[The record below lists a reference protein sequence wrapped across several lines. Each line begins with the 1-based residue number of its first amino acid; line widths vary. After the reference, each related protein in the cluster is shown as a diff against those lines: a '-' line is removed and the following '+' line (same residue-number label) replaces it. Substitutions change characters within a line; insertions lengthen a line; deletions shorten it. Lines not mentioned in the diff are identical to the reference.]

1 MAKIFGAIFN
11 RWTLLVVLLLAL
23 LAVIWLIGP
32 LVAVGNWRP
41 LETDTA
47 RWVATGL
54 VLLTTLAIVIWR
66 VVKAKL
72 GNAKV
77 VNQLAA
83 APSGPAAE
91 AESPD
96 MQAVRQR
103 FSEALA
109 TLKNARFGGADAP
122 GGGFFGRL
130 QNRLGG
136 RFLYQLPWYLI
147 IGAPGSGK
155 TTALQNAGLQF
166 PLAATHGS
174 KSIRGVGGTR
184 LCDWWFTDRAVLIDT
199 AGRFTT
205 QDSDAAADKATWG
218 GFLQMLK
225 RSRTRQPLNGVLVTV
240 SVSDLIGRSA
250 AEREQHAAAV
260 RARLQELHEQ
270 LKLKLPIYLLVS
282 KCDLLAG
289 FAETFNALDKEQ
301 RATPWGFTFPLQ
313 PAGAWQEQ
321 LGPEFQALLTRLDQG
336 LIDRLQAEPDKQRRA
351 RIYAF
356 PNQFANL
363 QAALTDFTQQVFAPS
378 PYEANPLLRGVY
390 FVSGTQE
397 GTPIDRVL
405 GAAARRLRI
414 EQSLL
419 PAQQGS
425 GRSFFLQRLLT
436 DVVFAE
442 QALAGTDRGWER
454 RRSVWAIAAY
464 ALLGIVTVGT
474 LGAWALSWKNN
485 SSYIETVAQRVEAVR
500 RQVQETPNRA
510 SPDLLPLLPA
520 LEATRSLAAAG
531 ETGAR
536 EASAGVPW
544 SYGFGLYQGKKLDSA
559 ASETYGRMLGDAVL
573 PRLALRVEEQLRV
586 GEQADSQ
593 YEALKAYLMLYDV
606 QRFDA
611 ASLKQHIEVD
621 WEARLGREISV
632 EQREAM
638 SRHLDALLARGA
650 AVSPLPQ
657 DKALIDATRTRLA
670 SVPLAQRVY
679 NRLRQRGLGAEFPE
693 VTAVTAGGPNAQN
706 VFTRVS
712 GLPLAT
718 RGVPGLF
725 TYDGYHKGFQ
735 KQVDEV
741 TKTLADEQG
750 WVLAIP
756 AASGA
761 NAAQGAADGL
771 LNSNRLTD
779 DVRRL
784 YLNDYRDTWKG
795 YIADIKLQP
804 LQSMSGA
811 IEKTRFLAG
820 PDSPLPPMLRVFSK
834 HTTLLAAQPGAVG
847 SASSK
852 IDEAIRKGQQAIRGA
867 LGAQTASTGAP
878 GERIESIV
886 DDEFRQL
893 RALITAPEGGKPPL
907 EGLIARLA
915 ELQVLLTS
923 MDAALKAKTPPP
935 SSPLPTQLKVEGS
948 NSPEP
953 VRSLLESLGSASAN
967 ITRIQLRSALSDRVR
982 SEIGEFCTQATVGRY
997 PFDPNG
1003 AREVTPADFAQLF
1016 GPGGRFERMQA
1027 ELNPY
1032 IDTSVRPW
1040 RFRAVDG
1047 VPLGSDQGTLPQ
1059 FQRAQA
1065 IREAFFSSGGQLPG
1079 VRLMMKPLEM
1089 DTKLREF
1096 LLDVDGQLVRYDHGP
1111 QIPVEVK
1118 WPGPKGTGVVRVTV
1132 QPAGGTGL
1140 VNDGPWALFKLF
1152 ERVTVTPG
1160 IAPEKFKAT
1169 FDIDGRKAMF
1179 EVTNSSVRNPLRMP
1193 ELRTFQCPNGL

>member
-1 MAKIFGAIFN
+1 MGKIFGAIFN
-11 RWTLLVVLLLAL
+11 RWTLLLVLLLAL
-23 LAVIWLIGP
+23 LAVVWLIGP
-32 LVAVGNWRP
+32 LVAIGNWRP
-41 LETDTA
+41 LESETA
-47 RWVATGL
+47 RWVTTGL
-54 VLLTTLAIVIWR
+54 ILFVTLAVIVWR

-83 APSGPAAE
+83 APAGDAGP

-103 FSEALA
+103 FAEALS
-109 TLKNARFGGADAP
+109 TLKNARFGADAP

-130 QNRLGG
+130 QNKLGG

-174 KSIRGVGGTR
+174 KAIRGVGGTR

-240 SVSDLIGRSA
+240 SVADLIGRNA
-250 AEREQHAAAV
+250 QDREQHAMAV

-270 LKLKLPIYLLVS
+270 LKLRLPIYLMVS

-289 FAETFNALDKEQ
+289 FAETFAALDKDQ
-301 RATPWGFTFPLQ
+301 RSTPWGFTFPLQ
-313 PAGAWQEQ
+313 PPGVWAEQ
-321 LGPEFQALLTRLDQG
+321 MEPQFKALLQRLDQG
-336 LIDRLQAEPDKQRRA
+336 LLDRLQAEPDKQRRA
-351 RIYAF
+351 RIYGF

-363 QAALTDFTQQVFAPS
+363 QAALTEFTQAVFAPS

-390 FVSGTQE
+390 FISGTQE

-405 GAAARRLRI
+405 GAAARRFRI
-414 EQSLL
+414 EQSVL
-419 PAQQGS
+419 PAQQGT

-442 QALAGTDRGWER
+442 QGLAGTDRGWER
-454 RRSVWAIAAY
+454 RRSFGAIASY
-464 ALLGIVTVGT
+464 AVLGLLTVGA

-485 SSYIETVAQRVEAVR
+485 SGYIGTVAQRVESVR

-510 SPDLLPLLPA
+510 TPDLLPLLPA

-531 ETGAR
+531 ESGAR

-544 SYGFGLYQGKKLDSA
+544 SFGFGLYQGKKLDSA
-559 ASETYGRMLGDAVL
+559 ASETYGRMLTDAVL

-586 GEQADSQ
+586 GEQTDSQ

-606 QRFDA
+606 SRFDA
-611 ASLKQHIEVD
+611 ASLKQHVETD
-621 WEARLGREISV
+621 WEARLGREITV
-632 EQREAM
+632 EQREAL

-657 DKALIDATRTRLA
+657 DKALIEATRTRLA

-679 NRLRQRGLGAEFPE
+679 NRIRQRGLGAEFPE
-693 VTAVTAGGPNAQN
+693 VTAAGAGGPNAQN
-706 VFTRVS
+706 VFVRVS

-718 RGVPGLF
+718 RGVPGLY

-735 KQVDEV
+735 KVVDEV
-741 TKTLADEQG
+741 TKTLAEEQA
-750 WVLAIP
+750 WVLGIP
-756 AASGA
+756 AQ
-761 NAAQGAADGL
+761 QGADSL
-771 LNSNRLTD
+771 LNSSRLTD

-804 LQSMSGA
+804 LQSMAGA
-811 IEKTRFLAG
+811 IEKTRFLSG

-834 HTTLLAAQPGAVG
+834 HTTLLAQQPGVAG
-847 SASSK
+847 AGSK
-852 IDEAIRKGQQAIRGA
+852 IDEALRKGQQALRGA
-867 LGAQTASTGAP
+867 LGAQAASTGAP

-893 RALITAPEGGKPPL
+893 RAMITAPEGGKPPI
-907 EGLIARLA
+907 EGLIARLQ

-953 VRSLLESLGSASAN
+953 VRSLLDSLGSASAN

-982 SEIGEFCTQATVGRY
+982 SEIGEFCNQAINGRY

-1047 VPLGSDQGTLPQ
+1047 IPLGSDQGTLPQ

-1065 IREAFFSSGGQLPG
+1065 IREAFFSTGGQLPG

-1089 DTKLREF
+1089 DTRLREF

-1132 QPAGGTGL
+1132 QPAGGTGM

-1152 ERVTVTPG
+1152 ERVAVTPG
-1160 IAPEKFKAT
+1160 VAPEKFKAT
-1169 FDIDGRKAMF
+1169 FDIDGRKATF

-1193 ELRTFQCPNGL
+1193 ELKAFQCPNGL

>member
-1 MAKIFGAIFN
+1 MGKLLAAVFN
-11 RWTLLVVLLLAL
+11 RWTLLVLLLAAG
-23 LAVIWLIGP
+23 LAVVWLIGP
-32 LVAVGNWRP
+32 LVAIGTWRP
-41 LETDTA
+41 LESETA
-47 RWVATGL
+47 RWVATAL
-54 VLLTTLAIVIWR
+54 ALLTSLAIVVWR

-72 GNAKV
+72 GNARV
-77 VNQLAA
+77 VDQLAA
-83 APSGPAAE
+83 APAGPAAA

-103 FSEALA
+103 FAEALA
-109 TLKNARFGGADAP
+109 TLKNARFGADAA
-122 GGGFFGRL
+122 GNGLAGKLR
-130 QNRLGG
+130 NALGG
-136 RFLYQLPWYLI
+136 RYLYQLPWYLI

-166 PLAATHGS
+166 PLATSHGS
-174 KSIRGVGGTR
+174 KAVRGVGGTR

-225 RSRTRQPLNGVLVTV
+225 KSRTRQPLNGVLVTV

-250 AEREQHAAAV
+250 GEREQHAAAV

-282 KCDLLAG
+282 KCVLLAG
-289 FAETFNALDKEQ
+289 FTETFSALDKEQ

-313 PAGAWQEQ
+313 PPGQPPAWQQKME
-321 LGPEFQALLTRLDQG
+321 PEFQALLQRLDQG

-363 QAALTDFTQQVFAPS
+363 QAVLAEFTQAVFAPS
-378 PYEANPLLRGVY
+378 PFEANPMLRGVY

-405 GAAARRLRI
+405 GSAARRLRI

-419 PAQQGS
+419 PAPAGS

-454 RRSVWAIAAY
+454 RRSVWAVAGY
-464 ALLGIVTVGT
+464 GLLGLVSVGL
-474 LGAWALSWKNN
+474 LGAWGLSWKNN
-485 SSYIETVAQRVEAVR
+485 AGYIDTVAERVEAVR

-531 ETGAR
+531 ATGAQH
-536 EASAGVPW
+536 AGVGVPW
-544 SYGFGLYQGKKLDSA
+544 SYGFGLYQGNKLDSA
-559 ASETYGRMLGDAVL
+559 AVETYGRMLGDAVL

-611 ASLKQHIEVD
+611 GALKQHIESD
-621 WEARLGREISV
+621 WEARLGREITV
-632 EQREAM
+632 EQREAL

-650 AVSPLPQ
+650 AVSPLAQ
-657 DKALIDATRTRLA
+657 DRALIEATRTRLA

-712 GLPLAT
+712 GLPLAS

-725 TYDGYHKGFQ
+725 TYDGYWKGFQ
-735 KQVDEV
+735 KVVGDV
-741 TKTLADEQG
+741 TKALADEQP
-750 WVLAIP
+750 WVLGI
-756 AASGA
+756 AATST
-761 NAAQGAADGL
+761 ADSL
-771 LNSNRLTD
+771 LNDRLSN

-804 LQSMSGA
+804 LQSMAGA
-811 IEKTRFLAG
+811 IEKTRFLSG
-820 PDSPLPPMLRVFSK
+820 PDSPLPPMLKVFSK
-834 HTTLLAAQPGAVG
+834 HTTLLAAQPGLAG

-852 IDEAIRKGQQAIRGA
+852 LDDAIRKGQQAIRGA
-867 LGAQTASTGAP
+867 LGSQAASTGAP

-982 SEIGEFCTQATVGRY
+982 SEIGEFCTQATLGRY
-997 PFDPNG
+997 PFDPN
-1003 AREVTPADFAQLF
+1003 ATKEVTPADFAQLF
-1016 GPGGRFERMQA
+1016 GPGGRFERMQN

-1047 VPLGSDQGTLPQ
+1047 VPLGTDQGSLPQ

-1065 IREAFFSSGGQLPG
+1065 IREAFFSLGGQLPG

-1089 DTKLREF
+1089 DTRLREF

-1118 WPGPKGTGVVRVTV
+1118 WPGPKGTSVVRVTV

-1179 EVTNSSVRNPLRMP
+1179 EVTNSSVRNPMRMP
-1193 ELRTFQCPNGL
+1193 ELRSFQCPNGL